1 MVIVFHWESTMHDN
15 PIHDGTRPASEGHA
29 SPRATAT
36 VTHLATRRRANDVIQ
51 TLTFIFGGVNYGTL
65 TVHAPYV
72 TGKPVVLYLV
82 PAAGE
87 PNGADFS
94 GPLEGLITDDASLA
108 YADAR

>member
-15 PIHDGTRPASEGHA
+15 PIHDRMRPASEGHA
-29 SPRATAT
+29 SPRAT
-36 VTHLATRRRANDVIQ
+36 VTDLATRRRANDVIQ
-51 TLTFIFGGVNYGTL
+51 TLTFVFGGVNYGTL
-65 TVHAPYV
+65 TVHTPYV
-72 TGKPVVLYLV
+72 IGKPVVLYLV

-108 YADAR
+108 YAGAR

>member
-1 MVIVFHWESTMHDN
+1 MLIVFHWESTMDDDSL
-15 PIHDGTRPASEGHA
+15 PGRVRPAYANHA
-29 SPRATAT
+29 SPRPAATI
-36 VTHLATRRRANDVIQ
+36 THLATRRRANDVIQ
-51 TLTFIFGGVNYGTL
+51 TLTFVFGGVNYGTL

-108 YADAR
+108 YANAR